1 MVPLVLMVPMDEDG
15 VNGMTTVINAYGTTT
30 GAKMRTIHVRKI
42 TGMKFISARAS
53 MGGKR
58 LTVKGRTIKVDLR
71 GKPVGEYRVFIT
83 AKYKAN
89 GKVYTVR
96 STRSLSIIRK

>member
-1 MVPLVLMVPMDEDG
+1 MSTV
-15 VNGMTTVINAYGTTT
+15 VNGYGTAT
-30 GAKMRTIHVRKI
+30 GAKIRTIHVRNI

-58 LTVKGRTIKVDLR
+58 LNTVKGRTIKVDLR
-71 GKPVGEYRVFIT
+71 GKSVGKYRVFIT

-89 GKVYTVR
+89 DTVHTIR
-96 STRSLSIIRK
+96 SIRTLSITR